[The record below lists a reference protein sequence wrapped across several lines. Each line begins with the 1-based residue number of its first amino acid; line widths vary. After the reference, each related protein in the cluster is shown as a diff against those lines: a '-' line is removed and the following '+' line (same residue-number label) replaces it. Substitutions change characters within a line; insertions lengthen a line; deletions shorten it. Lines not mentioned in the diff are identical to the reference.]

1 MKKFMFTLFLVN
13 LVLTSISFGTYLM
26 FQIPILLPTAS
37 MQLIMAIVCAIAYK
51 ELEWKELCKELVKKD
66 L

>member
-1 MKKFMFTLFLVN
+1 
-13 LVLTSISFGTYLM
+13 VLTSISFGTYLM

-51 ELEWKELCKELVKKD
+51 ELEWKELCKKLVKKD